1 MPISSRVLAED
12 EEVLI
17 DLRPHWL
24 FLSGPAALMLAAVAL
39 AALVTIEAPK
49 APVWV
54 AYVLA
59 TLIGVPLAW
68 LALRALRWLGV
79 SLVVTTNRLIYRR
92 GVLGRDLIQLRMA
105 RVTEVHCRQRIWERV
120 LGSGNLVVDVMGEI
134 PFSVGDVRRARLVQ
148 RVIYEQLD
156 LLHRAPAMAE
166 APGPNGLGDPSGPA
180 PWSVILDPT
189 PPHGTPAVG
198 VIGPAE
204 QGRLGPVAGSL
215 HDQLVQLDDLR
226 RRGILSDREFQAKK
240 TDLLGRL

>member
-1 MPISSRVLAED
+1 VPISSRVLAED

-59 TLIGVPLAW
+59 TVIGVPLAW

-79 SLVVTTNRLIYRR
+79 SLVVTTNRLIYPPR
-92 GVLGRDLIQLRMA
+92 GPRSGPDPAPPGPGDRGPLPPEDLGA
-105 RVTEVHCRQRIWERV
+105 GT
-120 LGSGNLVVDVMGEI
+120 GFGNLVVDVLGEI

-156 LLHRAPAMAE
+156 LLHRVPAMAE

-198 VIGPAE
+198 VRGPAE

-215 HDQLVQLDDLR
+215 HEQLVQLDDLR